1 MGRFRIRT
9 RPGSGNDT
17 TISTSGGGY
26 TIRTGRPGSGND
38 TEISSPDRNLRGA
51 LDQANAERT
60 NIGFA
65 TPESR
70 TVSMVQRAP
79 ALEGSRGVR
88 LSAGEVGT
96 AESVQQFQD
105 ELAQDIIDEREE
117 MLEEFGGRSE
127 ETEILGDEADEVKQL
142 VNSLSVVYD
151 FNGTYTSD
159 GFLQSF
165 SPIFQKISKEGFRR
179 GVRARRREMLRTK
192 RAARDSVLIARMQFK
207 AGRQKIDDYKALTQ
221 IAEPELNIS
230 TRAYLYSDKE
240 QGILQDIISQSIMGK
255 NDMLAALSNSLQI
268 PQYEQIETAVIVNK
282 LELESGFRLSP
293 IEDDPISPRELPDRL
308 RISEGE
314 DSGEEAVATE
324 EVGEQEATET
334 FDESSDLSVRRRRDP
349 NLRLP
354 RTVDPDGPTLGG
366 KDFRDTSLIEETDL
380 RRDRNV
386 QSSGAGRGT
395 TGNQGEDRGGVSSA
409 FGTGAPNRGGSY

>member
-1 MGRFRIRT
+1 MGRYRIRT

-38 TEISSPDRNLRGA
+38 TEISSPDTSLRGA
-51 LDQANAERT
+51 LDQR
-60 NIGFA
+60 
-65 TPESR
+65 P
-70 TVSMVQRAP
+70 P

-88 LSAGEVGT
+88 LSAGEVDT

-151 FNGTYTSD
+151 FSGTYTSD

-179 GVRARRREMLRTK
+179 GVRARRREILRTK

-293 IEDDPISPRELPDRL
+293 IEDDPISPRELPDRS
-308 RISEGE
+308 RTSEDE

-349 NLRLP
+349 SLRLP

-366 KDFRDTSLIEETDL
+366 KDFRDTSLIEEADL
-380 RRDRNV
+380 VRRFNTE
-386 QSSGAGRGT
+386 S
-395 TGNQGEDRGGVSSA
+395 QGGSESTVGVGGGFARGGYQS
-409 FGTGAPNRGGSY
+409 GD

>member
-1 MGRFRIRT
+1 
-9 RPGSGNDT
+9 
-17 TISTSGGGY
+17 
-26 TIRTGRPGSGND
+26 
-38 TEISSPDRNLRGA
+38 
-51 LDQANAERT
+51 
-60 NIGFA
+60 
-65 TPESR
+65 
-70 TVSMVQRAP
+70 
-79 ALEGSRGVR
+79 
-88 LSAGEVGT
+88 
-96 AESVQQFQD
+96 VQQFQD

-165 SPIFQKISKEGFRR
+165 SRFSPIFQKISKEGNRR
-179 GVRARRREMLRTK
+179 AVRARRGEILRTK

-240 QGILQDIISQSIMGK
+240 QGILQDIISQSIMGE

-268 PQYEQIETAVIVNK
+268 PQYEQIETTVIVNK

-293 IEDDPISPRELPDRL
+293 IEDDPISPRELPDRS
-308 RISEGE
+308 RTSEGE
-314 DSGEEAVATE
+314 NSGEEAVVPE
-324 EVGEQEATET
+324 EVAEQEATET
-334 FDESSDLSVRRRRDP
+334 FDESSDLSVRGRRDP
-349 NLRLP
+349 SLRLP

-366 KDFRDTSLIEETDL
+366 GAFRDTSLIEEADL
-380 RRDRNV
+380 VRRFATEAQGGSESTV
-386 QSSGAGRGT
+386 GEQAPGGA
-395 TGNQGEDRGGVSSA
+395 RGGYQS
-409 FGTGAPNRGGSY
+409 GD

>member
-51 LDQANAERT
+51 LDQTNAERT

-79 ALEGSRGVR
+79 AP
-88 LSAGEVGT
+88 GEVGT

-151 FNGTYTSD
+151 FSGTYTSD

-165 SPIFQKISKEGFRR
+165 SPIFQKISKEGNRR
-179 GVRARRREMLRTK
+179 AVRARRREMLRTK

-366 KDFRDTSLIEETDL
+366 GAFRDTSLIEETDL
-380 RRDRNV
+380 VRRFATEAQGGSESTV
-386 QSSGAGRGT
+386 GEQAPGRA
-395 TGNQGEDRGGVSSA
+395 RGGYQS
-409 FGTGAPNRGGSY
+409 GD